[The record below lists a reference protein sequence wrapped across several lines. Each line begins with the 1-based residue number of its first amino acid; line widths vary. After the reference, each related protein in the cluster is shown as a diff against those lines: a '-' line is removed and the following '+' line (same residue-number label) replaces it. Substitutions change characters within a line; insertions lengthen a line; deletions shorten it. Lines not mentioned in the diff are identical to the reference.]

1 MKAKS
6 KGLRLGAMVGLVI
19 GAIYVTGV
27 ARVYAEDIR
36 GEWVRLRLLDKI
48 AAQPQTIDV
57 RVGETIEVEAMRIVA
72 RACFK
77 KPPEE
82 FPETSVWLE
91 VHDKSNADALVF
103 RGWMFASS
111 PALSSLAHPVY
122 DLWVV
127 DCFDRAPS

>member
-1 MKAKS
+1 MKRARFQR
-6 KGLRLGAMVGLVI
+6 GLIGSILVGILAVAMSGLFS
-19 GAIYVTGV
+19 A
-27 ARVYAEDIR
+27 YAEDIR

-48 AAQPQTIDV
+48 AALPQTIDV
-57 RVGETIEVEAMRIVA
+57 RVGDTIEVDAMRIVA

-91 VHDKSNADALVF
+91 VHDKSNEDALVF

-127 DCFDRAPS
+127 DCFERAPS